1 MSLPL
6 APINRSRQYSI
17 YIISLESINPL
28 LIARTNRQ
36 IRTKYYYEM
45 QDTATTGVLA
55 AIAAPFFMA
64 LGFII
69 WDVIWKQSRG
79 SAFALNLFKC
89 NLASIGFAIA
99 GAVFGFTKTNSSTS
113 SSTSTTTTTDE
124 DDDATAAVAAA
135 LGVEDESLT
144 TGTAADDSIL
154 NSINYLILSGF
165 IGIVIGDI
173 AWLEALR
180 QLGASRVLVIDT
192 VKPFVAAL
200 LGWLVLGEA
209 LKSVAF
215 SGIALTVVGI
225 LVVELERER
234 GVHVDGDDEEQD
246 GSVNDV
252 VVDGGDNDESEMVAE
267 DTVEEEEEENRN
279 VKRDNFHRTQ
289 VGGDHNVVGTKV
301 ETQHLREQQEIE
313 HVADLPLEPVHAN
326 QFLWNEKMRGYI
338 LAIGNVVLDTYG
350 SLLTKQHGGKFSSWS
365 INLIRFGSAGII
377 MIVISCVMRF
387 YRHIVDQKTTCRHT
401 VPSWYMLPT
410 MDMISWLKICM
421 GVLLVTFICP
431 ALSNYALFQI
441 ALALALTLSS
451 ITPLYAL
458 LMEWLIHGSE
468 KKPTWRSLGGAT
480 LAVGGVVILG
490 IFSS

>member
-1 MSLPL
+1 LLNCHLRQSIAADSQYTDRQIDIQTRTKYL
-6 APINRSRQYSI
+6 QYSI
-17 YIISLESINPL
+17 
-28 LIARTNRQ
+28 
-36 IRTKYYYEM
+36 YYEM

-89 NLASIGFAIA
+89 NLASIGFVIA
-99 GAVFGFTKTNSSTS
+99 GAVFGFTKTNSSSSSSS
-113 SSTSTTTTTDE
+113 SSTSTNND
-124 DDDATAAVAAA
+124 DDDAAAAAA
-135 LGVEDESLT
+135 LGVHDETSVTT
-144 TGTAADDSIL
+144 TGTAADESTILISI
-154 NSINYLILSGF
+154 SYLILSGF

-234 GVHVDGDDEEQD
+234 GGVHVDGENDDEQVV

-252 VVDGGDNDESEMVAE
+252 VVVDSNNESEMVGE
-267 DTVEEEEEENRN
+267 DDTVEEEEENRN
-279 VKRDNFHRTQ
+279 VKEDDIHRTQ
-289 VGGDHNVVGTKV
+289 VDGDLDVLGTNV
-301 ETQHLREQQEIE
+301 ETQHLREQQEEIE
-313 HVADLPLEPVHAN
+313 HVADLPLEPGHAN
-326 QFLWNEKMRGYI
+326 RFLWNEKMRGYI

-387 YRHIVDQKTTCRHT
+387 YRQIVDQKTTCRHT

-458 LMEWLIHGSE
+458 LMEWLIHGSK